1 LDWFRYISHFL
12 VAVGTLLIVAGVTA
26 FFAWNWADLSYMAK
40 FALIQSGIVATVVV
54 AWRLGINSI
63 GGKAALFSSAFL
75 VGVLLAVF
83 GQVYQTGADP
93 YGLFLGWAA
102 LILPWVI
109 IGRQAALWI
118 FLQVLLNLGLIMY
131 WTQVI
136 DPPEGWWQLA
146 QLLGPLVWLSSTL
159 MNSTLA
165 SLVFALNAI
174 ALVVWEIVSNQ
185 GLNWM
190 QGRTYPRIMAFGAL
204 SNLLVP
210 TVVIII
216 GASFDARGNI
226 GVISPVLYG
235 IATVVA
241 LYYYQYRKPDLL
253 ILTMCVFGA
262 IMVFTSFFI
271 RYMLDDI
278 SGALMLAILLI
289 AQVAGAAYWLRN
301 VSRRW
306 EATS

>member
-1 LDWFRYISHFL
+1 MWLS
-12 VAVGTLLIVAGVTA
+12 GTLI
-26 FFAWNWADLSYMAK
+26 
-40 FALIQSGIVATVVV
+40 
-54 AWRLGINSI
+54 
-63 GGKAALFSSAFL
+63 
-75 VGVLLAVF
+75 
-83 GQVYQTGADP
+83 
-93 YGLFLGWAA
+93 
-102 LILPWVI
+102 
-109 IGRQAALWI
+109 
-118 FLQVLLNLGLIMY
+118 
-131 WTQVI
+131 
-136 DPPEGWWQLA
+136 
-146 QLLGPLVWLSSTL
+146 
-159 MNSTLA
+159 NSTLA

-174 ALVVWEIVSNQ
+174 ALVVWEIASNQ

-210 TVVIII
+210 TVIIII

-301 VSRRW
+301 VSRHW
-306 EATS
+306 QATS